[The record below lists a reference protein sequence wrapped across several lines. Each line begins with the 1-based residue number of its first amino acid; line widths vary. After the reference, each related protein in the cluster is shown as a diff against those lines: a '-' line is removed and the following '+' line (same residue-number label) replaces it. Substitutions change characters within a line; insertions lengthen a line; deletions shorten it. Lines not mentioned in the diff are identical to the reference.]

1 MANTLDFFMA
11 MPKLCGAKNA
21 DRWAWIIEEVY
32 LAELAGNTPF
42 DKNEEDEKDFANRL
56 EVAFAFKAS
65 DEGAKEQCKRLAK
78 IILLSHYIADH
89 GKHEYQTT
97 LDNLVMEASAASA
110 SYPEINS
117 VMTVDQAAISIWEP

>member
-65 DEGAKEQCKRLAK
+65 DEGASPVQAVVRWRDGLKMTMAIGNGHATPDGFLTLPFGKRRSPFTA
-78 IILLSHYIADH
+78 
-89 GKHEYQTT
+89 
-97 LDNLVMEASAASA
+97 
-110 SYPEINS
+110 
-117 VMTVDQAAISIWEP
+117 

>member
-1 MANTLDFFMA
+1 MAKTLDFFMA

-21 DRWAWIIEEVY
+21 DRQAWIIEEVY

-42 DKNEEDEKDFANRL
+42 DKNEEDEKDFTNRL

-78 IILLSHYIADH
+78 IILLSHYISDH

-97 LDNLVMEASAASA
+97 LDNLVMEAGAASA

-117 VMTVDQAAISIWEP
+117 VMTVDQAATSFWEP

>member
-1 MANTLDFFMA
+1 MAI
-11 MPKLCGAKNA
+11 PKLCGAKNA

-65 DEGAKEQCKRLAK
+65 DEGAKEQCKRIAK
-78 IILLSHYIADH
+78 IIPLSHYIKDH
-89 GKHEYQTT
+89 GKHDSKAT
-97 LDNLVMEASAASA
+97 LDNLVMEAGAASA

-117 VMTVDQAAISIWEP
+117 VMTVDQAATSFWEP